1 MLLQFN
7 LPINI
12 SEGLIYLVVLAVIS
26 LVINGIFLGIAL
38 GFVDGKNRDLGDTFV
53 TALFMAIVILI
64 PCIGCILQWW
74 VIKSRHEIGWGKAI
88 TAWIMTFV
96 IEIVV
101 FAVVAILFLGGL
113 SVLWSLIPISP

>member
-74 VIKSRHEIGWGKAI
+74 VIKSRHKIGWGKAI

-101 FAVVAILFLGGL
+101 FAVVIILFLGGL